1 VKVGEEIKCHLVFSL
16 ERLINSD
23 NIKQLH
29 RLTDMNQLA
38 VVDAQ
43 DLKIPQFGNEEF
55 QKLSGQERDAMQLK
69 VLEEISKVVDSKTC
83 SHI

>member
-1 VKVGEEIKCHLVFSL
+1 
-16 ERLINSD
+16 
-23 NIKQLH
+23 
-29 RLTDMNQLA
+29 MNQLA

-43 DLKIPQFGNEEF
+43 DLKISQFGNEEF

>member
-16 ERLINSD
+16 KQLVNSD

-29 RLTDMNQLA
+29 CLADMNQLA
-38 VVDAQ
+38 VINAQ

-55 QKLSGQERDAMQLK
+55 QKLSGQEGNAMQLK
-69 VLEEISKVVDSKTC
+69 VLEEISKVVDGKTC
-83 SHI
+83 LHI

>member
-16 ERLINSD
+16 ERLVKSD

-29 RLTDMNQLA
+29 RLADMNQLA

-43 DLKIPQFGNEEF
+43 DLKIPHFGNEEF
-55 QKLSGQERDAMQLK
+55 QKLSGQERNAMQLK
-69 VLEEISKVVDSKTC
+69 VLEEISKVIDGKTC